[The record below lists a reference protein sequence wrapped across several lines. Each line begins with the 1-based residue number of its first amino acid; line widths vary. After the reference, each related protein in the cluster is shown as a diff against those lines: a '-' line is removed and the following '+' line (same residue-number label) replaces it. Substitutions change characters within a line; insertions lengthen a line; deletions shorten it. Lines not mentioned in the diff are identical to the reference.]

1 MGCVPGWLQSWL
13 QVAPAPTM
21 VQVRVPGQENVFFS
35 FDGSSEGR
43 AEDFIILLAPK
54 RVGGQHARGKQDQ
67 GRYLPEEVTSLG
79 LVVRN
84 SV

>member
-1 MGCVPGWLQSWL
+1 
-13 QVAPAPTM
+13 M

>member
-1 MGCVPGWLQSWL
+1 MFLGGFRAGSRWLL
-13 QVAPAPTM
+13 HAPWCKSG
-21 VQVRVPGQENVFFS
+21 VPGQENVFF

-54 RVGGQHARGKQDQ
+54 SVGGQHARVKQDQ
-67 GRYLPEEVTSLG
+67 GRYLPEDVTSLG

>member
-1 MGCVPGWLQSWL
+1 MASELAPGGSCTHRGASQGYLGRR
-13 QVAPAPTM
+13 M
-21 VQVRVPGQENVFFS
+21 YFFF

-54 RVGGQHARGKQDQ
+54 SVGGQHARVKQDQ
-67 GRYLPEEVTSLG
+67 GRYLPEDVTSLG